1 MTHSNH
7 LAPSSLLHDPSS
19 NLGWTDPFPPSSP
32 SFLPPPGTQA
42 RATKGKHLVDAFY
55 CCQKPGQC
63 VQSELCQVVPVGIR
77 GRKRTQGARRV
88 SVDESAKFQ
97 AVAGAVLIS

>member
-63 VQSELCQVVPVGIR
+63 VQSDQSCVKWCRLVFGVEK
-77 GRKRTQGARRV
+77 GRKGHG
-88 SVDESAKFQ
+88 EFQ
-97 AVAGAVLIS
+97 